1 MPLEPY
7 QEAFFPN
14 LNRVEYRVTSDASTR
29 YNCIA
34 WAAGTDADWWWPD
47 PDPDSDTYWPAA
59 VAPEET
65 LESFRAVFESLG
77 YRECATD
84 ELEPGFEKVAL
95 FVDADGLPT
104 HAARQLTNGNWTSK
118 LGRWQDIEHQ
128 FLDALAGNA
137 SLYGE
142 VALLLRRPRNGIQP

>member
-1 MPLEPY
+1 MPLETY
-7 QEAFFPN
+7 KEVFFPN
-14 LNRVEYRVTSDASTR
+14 LNRGEYRVTSEASTR

-34 WAAGTDADWWWPD
+34 WAAGVNTNWWWPD
-47 PDPDSDTYWPAA
+47 PDPDSVTYWPAQ
-59 VAPEET
+59 APSEET
-65 LESFRAVFESLG
+65 LASFRIVLESLG
-77 YRECATD
+77 YRECVTD

-104 HAARQLTNGNWTSK
+104 HAARQLSNGNWTSK

-128 FLDALAGNA
+128 LLNALGGSA

-142 VALLLRRPRNGIQP
+142 VVLLLRRPRNGIQT

>member
-7 QEAFFPN
+7 KEVFFPN
-14 LNRVEYRVTSDASTR
+14 LNRGEYRVTSEASTR

-34 WAAGTDADWWWPD
+34 WAAGVNTNWWWPD
-47 PDPDSDTYWPAA
+47 PDPDSVTYWPAQ
-59 VAPEET
+59 APSEET
-65 LESFRAVFESLG
+65 LASFRIVFESLG
-77 YRECATD
+77 YRECATE

-104 HAARQLTNGNWTSK
+104 HAARQLSNGNWTSK

-128 FLDALAGNA
+128 LLNALGGSA

-142 VALLLRRPRNGIQP
+142 VVLLLRRPRNGIQT